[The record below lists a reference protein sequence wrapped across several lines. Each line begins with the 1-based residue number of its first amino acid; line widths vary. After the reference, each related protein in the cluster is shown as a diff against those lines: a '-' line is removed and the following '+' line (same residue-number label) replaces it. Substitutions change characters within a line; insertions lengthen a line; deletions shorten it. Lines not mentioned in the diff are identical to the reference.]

1 MEQYIKSLQDL
12 STQLKDTLAEQKQ
25 LIDKL
30 KWVVNYFGDIII
42 EEKSQEQNTPDE
54 IMDAKEDTDRT
65 PYDYEEPLKSVEG
78 DLPR

>member
-1 MEQYIKSLQDL
+1 MEQYIEALKELNI
-12 STQLKDTLAEQKQ
+12 QLRDTIDEQKQ

-42 EEKSQEQNTPDE
+42 EEKSQEQNLPDE
-54 IMDAKEDTDRT
+54 LDDAREKDEKI
-65 PYDYEEPLKSVEG
+65 YETEKLSEEELEG

>member
-42 EEKSQEQNTPDE
+42 EEKIANE
-54 IMDAKEDTDRT
+54 IKEDLDE
-65 PYDYEEPLKSVEG
+65 DDDDLEKLSEEESEV
-78 DLPR
+78 LP